1 VKNYLKDVTNEQLM
15 VGLVP
20 EQATPV
26 FSAKLRVVSLEILG
40 ALPGTTG
47 VLRFSLLRTRAM
59 LLVAMVSLQ
68 RGKQL
73 GETRSE
79 SVMRFPDDRGLLF
92 NYVYGKT
99 LRNGTKHVFGV
110 LRSDDAVM
118 CPVTAVD
125 EYVQGAARLGVELGG
140 HGRYLFPPCR
150 DGRVSVGPLK
160 STQLNEDL
168 LTRCHIFGGETVH
181 GMRSGGS
188 IEKSLSGESLHSI
201 MQLAY

>member
-1 VKNYLKDVTNEQLM
+1 
-15 VGLVP
+15 
-20 EQATPV
+20 
-26 FSAKLRVVSLEILG
+26 
-40 ALPGTTG
+40 
-47 VLRFSLLRTRAM
+47 M
-59 LLVAMVSLQ
+59 LLLAMVSLQ

-79 SVMRFPDDRGLLF
+79 SIMRFQDDRGLLF
-92 NYVYGKT
+92 NFVFGKI

-110 LRSDDAVM
+110 LRSEDAVL

-150 DGRVSVGPLK
+150 DGRVSAGTLK
-160 STQLNEDL
+160 SAQLNEDL
-168 LTRCHIFGGETVH
+168 KYCLARCQIFGGETMH

-188 IEKSLSGESLHSI
+188 IKKSLSGGSLHSRMI
-201 MQLAY
+201 APVGG